1 MKSTSLP
8 GVRLSGSGLYLCPQR
23 QVYGQPPC
31 RPSGVMQPVW
41 RHMAASYHS
50 RRRMLQ
56 PCTSAHAAQ
65 KSCGNEA
72 GKLTAAMPCEGRYGI
87 KEKSGSHVIRTWL
100 PDLFSFISKSPA
112 PLSCLQLIHTAA
124 QLLRAEER
132 QTNGH
137 EILARVGLH
146 LALRAVGT
154 VNLAH
159 VILP

>member
-1 MKSTSLP
+1 MKSASLP

-31 RPSGVMQPVW
+31 RPPGVMQPVW

-72 GKLTAAMPCEGRYGI
+72 GKLTAAMPCEDRYGI
-87 KEKSGSHVIRTWL
+87 KESPAATSSGHGCRTFLVLYQRHRPRYLAFSSYTRLLSFCALKSGRPTVMRY
-100 PDLFSFISKSPA
+100 SP
-112 PLSCLQLIHTAA
+112 
-124 QLLRAEER
+124 E
-132 QTNGH
+132 
-137 EILARVGLH
+137 
-146 LALRAVGT
+146 
-154 VNLAH
+154 
-159 VILP
+159 